1 MKLHYLIAVIPLFG
15 ALMCGRA
22 PSLKTVTFVDLQ
34 RFMGPWYVIANIPT
48 FLEKGAHN
56 AVESYQL
63 NPDSTIATTFTFH
76 AGSFEGPFKKYNPTG
91 FVRDTTTNAVWD
103 MQFVWPFKAEYLII
117 YLENDYSITVIGR
130 SKLDYV
136 WIMARTPRIPETKY
150 RSIIERLAAVG
161 YDTGRIQEVPQ
172 RWESGK
178 K

>member
-1 MKLHYLIAVIPLFG
+1 MKIHYLIAVIPLFG
-15 ALMCGRA
+15 ALMCGGVPA
-22 PSLKTVTFVDLQ
+22 LKTVAHVDL
-34 RFMGPWYVIANIPT
+34 RKFMGPWYVIANIPT
-48 FLEKGAHN
+48 FVEKGAHN

-63 NPDSTIATTFTFH
+63 NPDGTIATTFTFH
-76 AGSFEGPFKKYNPTG
+76 AGSFEGPLKKYNPKG

-136 WIMARTPRIPETKY
+136 WIMARTPHIPETRY
-150 RSIIERLAAVG
+150 QSIIQRLAAIG
-161 YDTGRIQEVPQ
+161 YDTGRIQKVPQ
-172 RWESGK
+172 RWEEGK